1 MGIRT
6 SKEVLFSY
14 IERSKITLTPYIIEQ
29 PPLLPPRLSSTS

>member
-6 SKEVLFSY
+6 SKEVLFSCKK
-14 IERSKITLTPYIIEQ
+14 RSKITPTPYIIEQ